1 MRNIYIII
9 FLFFGILTQAQEKS
23 GAEKF
28 WLNLKAHCGK
38 AYEGKLV
45 QPAEDVVFGG
55 KKLVIYLRTC
65 EEGMITI
72 PFHVGEDKS
81 RTFILTYAGDR
92 IQLKHDHRHRDGSED
107 EITQYGGLNTNSGL
121 ENIQF
126 FPADAETARIIP
138 AASTNVW
145 WITVDENTFTY
156 NLQRMGTDR
165 PPFKVVFDLTNPVD
179 PPGPQ
184 WGWE

>member
-1 MRNIYIII
+1 MKIIHI
-9 FLFFGILTQAQEKS
+9 FTFLFLGIVVQAQEKS

-28 WLNLKAHCGK
+28 WENLKSHCGK
-38 AYEGKLV
+38 AYNGHLV
-45 QPAEDVVFGG
+45 QPAEDETFGG
-55 KKLVIYLRTC
+55 KKLVIYLRSC
-65 EEGMITI
+65 EEGLITI
-72 PFHVGEDKS
+72 PFYVGEDKS
-81 RTFILTYAGDR
+81 RTFLLTYTEDR
-92 IQLKHDHRHRDGSED
+92 IQLKHDHRHKDGSED
-107 EITQYGGLNTNSGL
+107 EITQYGGRNTNAGL

-145 WITVDENTFTY
+145 WITVDENSISY

>member
-1 MRNIYIII
+1 MKNFSV
-9 FLFFGILTQAQEKS
+9 FLFLFIGIFVQAQEKS
-23 GAEKF
+23 EAQKF
-28 WLNLKAHCGK
+28 WENLKSHCGK
-38 AYEGKLV
+38 AYEGQLIK
-45 QPAEDVVFGG
+45 PADDETFGG
-55 KKLVIYLRTC
+55 KKLVIYLRAC
-65 EEGMITI
+65 EDGRITI
-72 PFHVGEDKS
+72 PFYVGEDKS
-81 RTFILTYAGDR
+81 RTFILTYEEER

-107 EITQYGGLNTNSGL
+107 EITQYGGKNTNAGL

-145 WITVDENTFTY
+145 WITIGENTLTY
-156 NLQRMGTDR
+156 NLQRMGTER
-165 PPFKVVFDLTNPVD
+165 PPFKVSFDLTNPID